1 MKKFLIVT
9 FSVLLCFS
17 LCGCSIKGAYISKTN
32 DYLVSAIGFE
42 ESGDIITVFCEAVI
56 INNEDTEADK
66 KAELL
71 EGTGKTL
78 ELAFAD
84 LYKSAVEVLE
94 FSHCTVA
101 VIDESISAE
110 KFSEITEF
118 LLNLEKLNIS
128 VQLISCNNAKDLLTC
143 EAITSLAIGYDIIGM
158 LEKESDITGIK
169 YKNRLYEVVLE
180 RQSPLDV
187 AAIPS
192 IKVLHGEYFI
202 NGIAVL
208 KSGKLSLKLDR
219 EQAATFAIATDTQSN
234 GEIVVNS
241 NKFKI
246 ASNLTTVRIEK
257 ENPDI
262 IILNV
267 KIDTNEE
274 KKEIKNSINELFNL
288 SKKEKTDIFGF
299 GNILAQRHPE
309 IFNNIKSDYYGYY
322 ENTKLK
328 VRFK

>member
-1 MKKFLIVT
+1 MKKILIAVSFT
-9 FSVLLCFS
+9 LLCFS

-42 ESGDIITVFCEAVI
+42 ESGNRITVLCEAVI

-71 EGTGKTL
+71 EGTGKTV

-101 VIDESISAE
+101 VIDENISE
-110 KFSEITEF
+110 KNFSEITEF
-118 LLNLEKLNIS
+118 LLSLKKLNIS
-128 VQLISCNNAKDLLTC
+128 VQLISCNNAKDLLSC
-143 EAITSLAIGYDIIGM
+143 EAITSLAIGYDIVGM
-158 LEKESDITGIK
+158 LEKECDITGIK

-180 RQSPLDV
+180 RQSSLDI

-219 EQAATFAIATDTQSN
+219 EQVAAFAIATDAQST
-234 GEIVVNS
+234 GEIIINS
-241 NKFKI
+241 KKLKI
-246 ASNLTTVRIEK
+246 DSNLTTVRIEK

-267 KIDTNEE
+267 KIDTDKE
-274 KKEIKNSINELFNL
+274 KTGIKTAINELFNF
-288 SKKEKTDIFGF
+288 SQKEKTDIFGF